1 MKDEKSFSLIG
12 PGRLGANLIYNL
24 ELKGWNCRLIIARNP
39 EAKRQYLK
47 NHIVQQRIERGA
59 DLGQNIFI
67 TVNDDSIEDV
77 ANTLADSGLHLH
89 NTKCFHF
96 SGVLPSDILK
106 PIQEKGAAIGSL
118 HPLYCFSKK
127 PEKLPAGIL
136 FTFEGDDKCLDY
148 ANNIIKD
155 LDGII
160 YLIDKS
166 KKALYHC
173 AASMAGN
180 MSLTLLYITFRLL
193 SSALSDKREGQK
205 ESLILLVRS
214 ALGNLESSDWKDALT
229 GPVSRG
235 DIETINKHLEALREY
250 GEPEYVDL
258 YNMLKDM
265 TNRMLDVSG

>member
-1 MKDEKSFSLIG
+1 MTDEKLFSLIG
-12 PGRLGANLIYNL
+12 PGRLGTNLIYNL
-24 ELKGWNCRLIIARNP
+24 ELKEWHCRLVIARNP

-47 NHIVQQRIERGA
+47 NHIVQERIERED

-67 TVNDDSIEDV
+67 TVNDDSIGNV
-77 ANTLADSGLHLH
+77 AKMLADSGIPLRD
-89 NTKCFHF
+89 TKCVHF
-96 SGVLPSDILK
+96 SGVLPSDILE

-118 HPLYCFSKK
+118 HPLYCFPKS

-136 FTFEGDDKCLDY
+136 FTFEGDEKCLDL
-148 ANNIIKD
+148 ANTISRD

-180 MSLTLLYITFRLL
+180 LSLTLLYITFRLL
-193 SSALSDKREGQK
+193 SGALDDKREGQK
-205 ESLILLVRS
+205 ESLILLARS
-214 ALGNLESSDWKDALT
+214 ALSNLESSDWKDALT

-250 GEPEYVDL
+250 GEREFEDL
-258 YNMLKDM
+258 YNILKGM
-265 TNRMLDVSG
+265 TNRMLDNCE